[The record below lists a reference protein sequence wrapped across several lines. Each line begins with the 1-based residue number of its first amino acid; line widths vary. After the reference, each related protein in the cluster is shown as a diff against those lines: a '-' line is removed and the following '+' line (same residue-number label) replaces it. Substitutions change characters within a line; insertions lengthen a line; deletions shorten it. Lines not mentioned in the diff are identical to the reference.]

1 MEKKFKVKLN
11 STEKVEQI
19 LQEIYDDAM
28 RHMFLIQTKINE
40 LENST
45 KLADEPLDMKTKYA
59 KAMHDYITDKEKCI
73 GRKLDVSRLMAE
85 VIKQNG
91 NVESVIS
98 DTRILG
104 NLSNEFDKFRNAIDN
119 KEISIEDDKPEIYIT
134 NKGY

>member
-45 KLADEPLDMKTKYA
+45 KLADEQLDMKVKYA

>member
-45 KLADEPLDMKTKYA
+45 KL
-59 KAMHDYITDKEKCI
+59 
-73 GRKLDVSRLMAE
+73 S
-85 VIKQNG
+85 
-91 NVESVIS
+91 
-98 DTRILG
+98 
-104 NLSNEFDKFRNAIDN
+104 
-119 KEISIEDDKPEIYIT
+119 
-134 NKGY
+134 